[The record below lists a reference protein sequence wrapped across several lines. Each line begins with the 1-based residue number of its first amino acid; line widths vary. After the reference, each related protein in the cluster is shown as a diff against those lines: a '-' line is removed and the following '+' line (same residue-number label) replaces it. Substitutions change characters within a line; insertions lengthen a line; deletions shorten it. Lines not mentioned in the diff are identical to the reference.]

1 MEESIENAVSTKQ
14 DTIEDLSDIRSGAE
28 AGSTAVQPDA
38 ISDMATN
45 SSVNTKLADYSTTE
59 QMNSAISSAVSGKL
73 DASMK
78 GSNNGVAELG
88 SDGKV
93 PESQLPSYVD
103 DVLEYANKDSFP
115 TTGESGKIYIA
126 LDKNMTYR
134 WSGSTYVE
142 VGSSLALGETE
153 STAYAGNKGKAN
165 ADAIS
170 ALNTVMAGKQATLT
184 AGTGIKLINNV
195 ISYDEE
201 EIASVDFVDGSIN
214 DTILYI
220 NQKVNDEH
228 AGRVAGDNLKQDK
241 LTADNKLSTD
251 YIAGLSTVATSGDYN
266 DLSNKPTLATV
277 ATSGDYADLT
287 NKPAIPDIST
297 KMDKLDPTG
306 EGSLSIN
313 RLDDSDVGENSV
325 AVGNSCEA
333 SGDYSFA
340 EGNYTVASGYASHAE
355 GEHTEAIGDYSHSEG
370 GGGGSAPFSTASGNY
385 AHAEN
390 FGTIASGYASYAEGS
405 ITHAY
410 GYASHAEGN
419 NCSAT
424 GSGSHAEGYNT

>member
-59 QMNSAISSAVSGKL
+59 QMNSAISTAVSGKL

-78 GSNNGVAELG
+78 GANNGVAELG

-103 DVLEYANKDSFP
+103 DVLEYANKASFP

-165 ADAIS
+165 AEAIS
-170 ALNTVMAGKQATLT
+170 ALNTAMAGKQATLT

-201 EIASVDFVDGSIN
+201 EIASVDFVDATNS
-214 DTILYI
+214 DTMNFII
-220 NQKVNDEH
+220 QERDTEK
-228 AGRVAGDNLKQDK
+228 AGREAGDNLLWDAVNEKQDT

-251 YIAGLSTVATSGDYN
+251 YISGLSTVATSGNYN
-266 DLSNKPTLATV
+266 DLSNKPTIPTVNNATLTIQKNGTDV
-277 ATSGDYADLT
+277 ASFTANSASNVTANIIVPTKTSELVNDSNFATESYVQ
-287 NKPAIPDIST
+287 
-297 KMDKLDPTG
+297 
-306 EGSLSIN
+306 SLII
-313 RLDDSDVGENSV
+313 G
-325 AVGNSCEA
+325 AMEA
-333 SGDYSFA
+333 SY
-340 EGNYTVASGYASHAE
+340 
-355 GEHTEAIGDYSHSEG
+355 
-370 GGGGSAPFSTASGNY
+370 
-385 AHAEN
+385 
-390 FGTIASGYASYAEGS
+390 
-405 ITHAY
+405 
-410 GYASHAEGN
+410 
-419 NCSAT
+419 
-424 GSGSHAEGYNT
+424 